1 VLKGPGA
8 DKKSGGEEEDDD
20 DDDDDDNFGQER
32 ICSEARETCVTSSQ
46 QPN

>member
-8 DKKSGGEEEDDD
+8 DKKSGGEEEEE

-46 QPN
+46 QSN